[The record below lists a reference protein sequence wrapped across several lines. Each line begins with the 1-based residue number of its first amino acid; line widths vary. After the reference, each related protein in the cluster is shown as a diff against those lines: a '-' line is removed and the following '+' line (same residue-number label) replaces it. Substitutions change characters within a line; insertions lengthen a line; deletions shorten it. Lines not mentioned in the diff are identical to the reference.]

1 GNAKVADYLNMTD
14 LHDDYLI
21 QLAASVEF
29 NSEHLLAMAVVEY
42 ARSMDLP
49 LLTATR
55 FHSVPD
61 QGVRAEVDGHTIM
74 LGNESW
80 LQQQEIDISKVHDRA
95 KNWAEQGRTLVYLVV
110 DNKLAALLAL
120 TDQVRKGARQLM
132 LDLHKQGID
141 TLMLTGD
148 TKTSAQ
154 PVADL
159 VGIDIAATNA
169 SPARKIQFIR
179 DLQTKGR
186 VVAMVG
192 DGIND
197 APALAAAN
205 VSLVVGNAVGIAI
218 ETADYILV
226 DSDIRKVAEI
236 LDLSKQTLVVVK
248 QNLFWAFGYNT
259 IAIPIAMAGKLNPMI
274 SSAAMALSSVSV
286 IANSL
291 RLNKK

>member
-1 GNAKVADYLNMTD
+1 M
-14 LHDDYLI
+14 
-21 QLAASVEF
+21 AA
-29 NSEHLLAMAVVEY
+29 
-42 ARSMDLP
+42 
-49 LLTATR
+49 
-55 FHSVPD
+55 
-61 QGVRAEVDGHTIM
+61 QG
-74 LGNESW
+74 S
-80 LQQQEIDISKVHDRA
+80 
-95 KNWAEQGRTLVYLVV
+95 TLVYLVV
-110 DNKLAALLAL
+110 DNKLAAVLTL
-120 TDQVRKGARQLM
+120 TDQIRKGARQLM
-132 LDLHKQGID
+132 LALHKQGIE

-148 TKTSAQ
+148 TKESAQ
-154 PVADL
+154 PIADL
-159 VGIDIAATNA
+159 AGIDLAAANA

-179 DLQTKGR
+179 DLQTRGR

-226 DSDIRKVAEI
+226 DSDISKVAEV

-248 QNLFWAFGYNT
+248 QNLFWAFAYNA
-259 IAIPIAMAGKLNPMI
+259 IAIPVAMTGKLNPMI